1 MVLGVLAV
9 AAECD
14 HCWGVVACIASVS
27 VRFRSKERGTRVKEP
42 VKIGASKR
50 G

>member
-14 HCWGVVACIASVS
+14 HCSGVVACIASVS
-27 VRFRSKERGTRVKEP
+27 MRFRSKERGTRVKHP
-42 VKIGASKR
+42 VKNGTSK
-50 G
+50 GG